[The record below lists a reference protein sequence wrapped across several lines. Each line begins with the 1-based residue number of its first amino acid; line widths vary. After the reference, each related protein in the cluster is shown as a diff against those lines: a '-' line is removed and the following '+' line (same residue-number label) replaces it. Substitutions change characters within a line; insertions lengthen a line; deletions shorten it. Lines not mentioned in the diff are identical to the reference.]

1 MSDLGIKR
9 SLRELLPKGEAKET
23 SRVISYDGGGY
34 VFSQSF
40 ATATV
45 TVTPKENIVAVDGN
59 MSASRGGINASTTLS
74 FETFTFEDVESTM
87 VPSTG
92 TQNVERKASGKIT
105 VYNDFSEKPER

>member
-23 SRVISYDGGGY
+23 SRVISYDEGGHRGQVGTGTRFRPKRIPWKIPAIIIIILVLGGSGY

-45 TVTPKENIVAVDGN
+45 TVTPKENVVAVDGN
-59 MSASRGGINASTTLS
+59 MSASRGNKCKHDALL
-74 FETFTFEDVESTM
+74 
-87 VPSTG
+87 
-92 TQNVERKASGKIT
+92 
-105 VYNDFSEKPER
+105 